1 MSELIEAREDAL
13 VTLTM
18 NRPDVMNALNDG
30 LIDALIEAFERLSG
44 DGEVGAILLTGA
56 GKAFC
61 AGGDIKDMAGK
72 GDRTFEQ
79 RVEQIRHKQRAA
91 LAMHRCSKPIVAAVN
106 GAAMGA
112 GLSIALMADFRIVGK
127 SSKFAT
133 SFGAVGFSGDFG
145 INWTLTRLVG
155 PAKARELMMLNPR
168 LTADDADQ
176 LGLVT
181 RLVGDDQLMSEAS
194 GFARSLAAG
203 PRLAWSYI
211 KRNLNAAESAPLAEL
226 LDTEAQHLARC
237 GMTDDHAEAR
247 AAFVEKRAARFTGR

>member
-1 MSELIEAREDAL
+1 MPELIETRDDAL

-30 LIDALIEAFERLSG
+30 LIDALTEAFERLSG

-56 GKAFC
+56 GRAFC

-79 RVEQIRHKQRAA
+79 RAEQIRHKQRAA

-112 GLSIALMADFRIVGK
+112 GLGIALVADFRIVAK
-127 SSKFAT
+127 SSKLGT
-133 SFGAVGFSGDFG
+133 SFAAVGFSGDFG
-145 INWTLTRLVG
+145 ISWTLPRLVG

-168 LTADDADQ
+168 LTAEEAEQ

-181 RLVGDDQLMSEAS
+181 HLVDDDRLMTEAS
-194 GFARSLAAG
+194 GFARSLSVG
-203 PRLAWSYI
+203 PRLAWGYI
-211 KRNLNAAESAPLAEL
+211 KRNLNAAESASLAEL

-237 GMTDDHAEAR
+237 GMTEDHVEAR
-247 AAFVEKRAARFTGR
+247 AAFMEKRAPRFVGR

>member
-1 MSELIEAREDAL
+1 MSELIETREDAL

-18 NRPDVMNALNDG
+18 NRPDAMNALNDA
-30 LIDALIEAFERLSG
+30 LIDALIDAFERLSG
-44 DGEVGAILLTGA
+44 DSEVGAILLTGA

-72 GDRTFEQ
+72 GERSFEQ
-79 RVEQIRHKQRAA
+79 RVEQIRHKQGAA

-112 GLSIALMADFRIVGK
+112 GFSIALMADFRIVSQ
-127 SSKFAT
+127 SSKFGT
-133 SFGAVGFSGDFG
+133 SFAAVGFSGDFG

-155 PAKARELMMLNPR
+155 PARARELMMLNPR
-168 LTADDADQ
+168 LTAQDADR

-181 RLVGDDQLMSEAS
+181 RLVDDDQLMSEAT
-194 GFARSLAAG
+194 GFARALAAG

-237 GMTDDHAEAR
+237 GMTEDHLEAR
-247 AAFVEKRAARFTGR
+247 AAFLEKRAPRFSGR